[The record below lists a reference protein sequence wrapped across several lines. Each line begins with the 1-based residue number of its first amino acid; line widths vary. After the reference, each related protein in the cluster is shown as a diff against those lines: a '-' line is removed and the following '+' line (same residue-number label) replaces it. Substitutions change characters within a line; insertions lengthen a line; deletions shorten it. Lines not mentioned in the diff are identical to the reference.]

1 MHTPGRSRVTYAN
14 VVATLALFFALGG
27 TAAGAKVW
35 ITGADIKDRS
45 LTGADVADRSLSAR
59 KLRLASISGSTVLDG
74 SLRAADFDPAE
85 LAAMAG
91 PAGPV
96 GPAGAKGDQGP
107 KGDPGDSGIVRLS
120 AKGSDVTNYVDGAVL
135 ASKTVTADGGWLV
148 WARLDVT
155 NTSATD
161 DSFNC
166 GLFVNGQGF
175 GGGGDWI
182 PAGTTKLINT
192 VGFGPA
198 DTGRPVELWCDGG
211 GSATFDVAGVH
222 MSLAKLM

>member
-1 MHTPGRSRVTYAN
+1 MRAPRRPRVTYAN
-14 VVATLALFFALGG
+14 VIATLALFFALGG

-59 KLRLASISGSTVLDG
+59 KLRLASINGSTVLDG
-74 SLRAADFDPAE
+74 SLRAADFDPAD
-85 LAAMAG
+85 LVAMAG
-91 PAGPV
+91 PA

-148 WARLDVT
+148 WARLDAT
-155 NTSATD
+155 NTSGTD

-198 DTGRPVELWCDGG
+198 DTGHPVELWCDAG
-211 GSATFDVAGVH
+211 GSATFDVAGVRI
-222 MSLAKLM
+222 SLAKLM